1 MLGHSNRSE
10 RWDNEALQLLDM
22 LVHPLLGEVEGASP
36 PASGETGV
44 CFIVPPGAVGEWS
57 GKDGQLTCL
66 GESGWRFVAPFEG
79 LRATRVDGSA
89 ATYRNGRWDCGI
101 IRGST
106 LVIDGQPVI
115 GKRSGP
121 IADPANGT
129 IMDIEARRVLVEVLK
144 ALRSHGLVDSAEN
157 IGA

>member
-1 MLGHSNRSE
+1 
-10 RWDNEALQLLDM
+10 
-22 LVHPLLGEVEGASP
+22 
-36 PASGETGV
+36 
-44 CFIVPPGAVGEWS
+44 
-57 GKDGQLTCL
+57 
-66 GESGWRFVAPFEG
+66 
-79 LRATRVDGSA
+79 
-89 ATYRNGRWDCGI
+89 
-101 IRGST
+101 
-106 LVIDGQPVI
+106 VIDGQPVI